1 MVLIMTANENFD
13 YIQNEITNN
22 DIVLFI
28 KGTADFPECG
38 FSSVV
43 VSIFKKLGVPFKDIN
58 ILTSADLRQA
68 IKDFSN
74 WPTIPQIYIKGEFI
88 GGCDI
93 IREMYDTNELATL
106 LKAKNILSS

>member
-1 MVLIMTANENFD
+1 MTTNENFD

-28 KGTADFPECG
+28 KGTTDFPECG
-38 FSSVV
+38 FSNVV
-43 VSIFKKLGVPFKDIN
+43 VSIFKKLGVPFKGIN
-58 ILTSADLRQA
+58 ILTSPALRQA

-93 IREMYDTNELATL
+93 IKEMYDTNELTAL
-106 LKAKNILSS
+106 LQAKNILSQ